1 FVDGKSR
8 TEIAKYL
15 KVSRVS
21 VNKWVKAYLDNGLEG
36 LQEKPHSGRPH
47 RLTDEQK
54 SQLKEY
60 VIKHAINKSGGRLQA
75 RDIGLYIESNFGT
88 SYKKSALYQLLHDI
102 GLSWI
107 TTRSKHPKQSLE
119 AQEAFKKFP
128 IETILKIP
136 GHVPLNDVQIWFQD
150 EARFGQRNTTTRIWA
165 EKGTRPRVVQQQQ
178 FEYAYLFGAVCVTT
192 GEAEAIVV
200 PLSNME
206 AMKEQLRLISQAT
219 PVGKHA
225 VVIMDQA
232 SWHQSYLADE
242 FENLTI
248 IHIPPYSPELN
259 SIEQVWSWL
268 RQNEVANRCFE
279 NYDDIVETLCGAWNR
294 FCEDK
299 SRVISLCFRDWLNL
313 IS

>member
-1 FVDGKSR
+1 M
-8 TEIAKYL
+8 
-15 KVSRVS
+15 
-21 VNKWVKAYLDNGLEG
+21 
-36 LQEKPHSGRPH
+36 
-47 RLTDEQK
+47 
-54 SQLKEY
+54 
-60 VIKHAINKSGGRLQA
+60 
-75 RDIGLYIESNFGT
+75 
-88 SYKKSALYQLLHDI
+88 
-102 GLSWI
+102 
-107 TTRSKHPKQSLE
+107 
-119 AQEAFKKFP
+119 
-128 IETILKIP
+128 ETILKIP
-136 GHVPLNDVQIWFQD
+136 GHIPLKDVQIWFQD

-165 EKGTRPRVVQQQQ
+165 EKDTRPRVVQQQQ

-259 SIEQVWSWL
+259 PIEQVWSWL

-279 NYDDIVETLCGAWNR
+279 NYDDIVETLCRAWNR

-299 SRVISLCFRDWLNL
+299 SRVISLCFRDWLRL